1 MHSIDLSK
9 YSIRTD
15 LIIEYNKNNN
25 YQTTKEVIENITVE
39 KTTNKTNKEH
49 YTTISFDDVTD
60 KDNFQKVEHVFT
72 TNLKTFINNIKL
84 KETDPV
90 LIIGLGNE
98 KSTPDSLGPKTIK
111 QVLVT
116 NYLFEIGDVEE
127 GYQKTSC
134 FSPSV
139 TSITG
144 IETSRAIKSL
154 ISTTEA
160 KLLIVIDALA
170 ASSINR
176 LNKTI
181 QITDTGIHPGSGV
194 GNNRKELTKNTL
206 GIPVIAI
213 GVPTVV
219 DATTIVTDTFKYMV
233 KHFSYKLNNI
243 NNHKLKLVPYD
254 KQDYSNDHSVL
265 NDNIKKDLL
274 GELGNLNETDFKQ
287 LINEILSPINYNLMV
302 TPTEIDFIIEKLGLL
317 IGNGINKS
325 LHKKLNS
332 TNNWNTI
339 VYI

>member
-15 LIIEYNKNNN
+15 LIIEHNNNNN
-25 YQTTKEVIENITVE
+25 YQTIKEEIDNVIVE
-39 KTTNKTNKEH
+39 KTKNKSNSEH

-60 KDNFQKVEHVFT
+60 RDNFQKVEQVFT
-72 TNLKTFINNIKL
+72 NNLKKFLNIINL
-84 KETDPV
+84 KEDDPV

-98 KSTPDSLGPKTIK
+98 KSTPDSLGPQTIK

-116 NYLFEIGDVEE
+116 NYLFELGEVEE
-127 GYQKTSC
+127 GYQKTSS

-154 ISTTEA
+154 VETINA
-160 KLLIVIDALA
+160 KLLIIIDSLA

-194 GNNRKELTKNTL
+194 GNNRKEITKNTL

-219 DATTIVTDTFKYMV
+219 DATTIVTDTFKYMI
-233 KHFSYKLNNI
+233 KHFSFKLNNI
-243 NNHKLKLVPYD
+243 NNQKLKLVPVN
-254 KQDYSNDHSVL
+254 KQDYSKEPSNL
-265 NDNIKKDLL
+265 DNNLKKDLL
-274 GELGNLNETDFKQ
+274 GELGNLTEEEFKQ
-287 LINEILSPINYNLMV
+287 LIIEVLSPINYNLMV

-317 IGNGINKS
+317 IGNGINKC

-332 TNNWNTI
+332 TNN
-339 VYI
+339 

>member
-9 YSIRTD
+9 YSLRTD
-15 LIIEYNKNNN
+15 LIIEHKKNDN
-25 YQTTKEVIENITVE
+25 YHTTKEVIGNITVE
-39 KTTNKTNKEH
+39 KTINNQHKEH

-60 KDNFQKVEHVFT
+60 RDNFQKVEQVFT
-72 TNLKTFINNIKL
+72 INLKKYLEDINL
-84 KETDPV
+84 KEIDPV

-98 KSTPDSLGPKTIK
+98 KSTPDSLGPKTVK

-116 NYLFEIGDVEE
+116 NYLFELGEVEP
-127 GYQKTSC
+127 GYQKTSS
-134 FSPSV
+134 FAPSV

-219 DATTIVTDTFKYMV
+219 DATTIVADTFKYII

-243 NNHKLKLVPYD
+243 NNHKLKLVPPD
-254 KQDYSNDHSVL
+254 KQNYL
-265 NDNIKKDLL
+265 NENSSLDDNIKKDLL
-274 GELGNLNETDFKQ
+274 GEIGNLNESDFKQ
-287 LINEILSPINYNLMV
+287 LINEVLLPINYNLMV

-325 LHKKLNS
+325 LHQKLNS
-332 TNNWNTI
+332 TNN
-339 VYI
+339 

>member
-9 YSIRTD
+9 YSLRTD
-15 LIIEYNKNNN
+15 LIIEHKKNNN
-25 YQTTKEVIENITVE
+25 YHTTKEVIGNITVE
-39 KTTNKTNKEH
+39 KTINNQHKEH

-60 KDNFQKVEHVFT
+60 RDNFQKVEQVFT
-72 TNLKTFINNIKL
+72 INLKKYLEDINL
-84 KETDPV
+84 KEIDPV

-98 KSTPDSLGPKTIK
+98 KSTPDSLGPKTVK

-116 NYLFEIGDVEE
+116 NYLFELGEVEP
-127 GYQKTSC
+127 GYQKTSS
-134 FSPSV
+134 FAPSV

-219 DATTIVTDTFKYMV
+219 DATTIVADTFKYII

-243 NNHKLKLVPYD
+243 NNHKLKLVPPD
-254 KQDYSNDHSVL
+254 KQNYL
-265 NDNIKKDLL
+265 NENSSLDDNIKKDLL
-274 GELGNLNETDFKQ
+274 GEIGNLNESDFKQ
-287 LINEILSPINYNLMV
+287 LINEVLLPINYNLMV

-325 LHKKLNS
+325 LHQKLNS
-332 TNNWNTI
+332 TNN
-339 VYI
+339 

>member
-9 YSIRTD
+9 YSLRTD
-15 LIIEYNKNNN
+15 LIIEHKKNDN
-25 YQTTKEVIENITVE
+25 YHTTKEVIGKITVE
-39 KTTNKTNKEH
+39 KTINNQHKEH

-60 KDNFQKVEHVFT
+60 RDNFQKVEQVFT
-72 TNLKTFINNIKL
+72 INLKKYLEDINL
-84 KETDPV
+84 KEIDPV
-90 LIIGLGNE
+90 LVIGLGNE
-98 KSTPDSLGPKTIK
+98 KSTPDSLGPKTVK

-116 NYLFEIGDVEE
+116 NYLFELGEVEP
-127 GYQKTSC
+127 GYQKTSS
-134 FSPSV
+134 FAPSV

-219 DATTIVTDTFKYMV
+219 DATTIVADTFKYII

-243 NNHKLKLVPYD
+243 NNHKLKLVPPD
-254 KQDYSNDHSVL
+254 KQNYL
-265 NDNIKKDLL
+265 NENSSLDDNIKKDLL
-274 GELGNLNETDFKQ
+274 GEIGNLNESDFKQ
-287 LINEILSPINYNLMV
+287 LINEVLLPINYNLMV

-325 LHKKLNS
+325 LHQKLNS
-332 TNNWNTI
+332 TNN
-339 VYI
+339 

>member
-9 YSIRTD
+9 YSLRTD
-15 LIIEYNKNNN
+15 LIIEHKKNDN
-25 YQTTKEVIENITVE
+25 YHTTKEVIGNITVE
-39 KTTNKTNKEH
+39 KTINNQHKEH

-60 KDNFQKVEHVFT
+60 RDNFQKVEQVFT
-72 TNLKTFINNIKL
+72 INLKKYLEDINL
-84 KETDPV
+84 KEIDPV
-90 LIIGLGNE
+90 LVIGLGNE
-98 KSTPDSLGPKTIK
+98 KSTPDSLGPKTVK

-116 NYLFEIGDVEE
+116 NYLFELGEVEP
-127 GYQKTSC
+127 GYQKTSS
-134 FSPSV
+134 FAPSV

-219 DATTIVTDTFKYMV
+219 DATTIVADTFKYII

-243 NNHKLKLVPYD
+243 NNHKLKLVPPD
-254 KQDYSNDHSVL
+254 KQNYL
-265 NDNIKKDLL
+265 NENSILDDNIKKDLL
-274 GELGNLNETDFKQ
+274 GEIGNLNESDFKQ
-287 LINEILSPINYNLMV
+287 LINEVLLPINYNLMV

-325 LHKKLNS
+325 LHQKLNS
-332 TNNWNTI
+332 TNN
-339 VYI
+339 

>member
-9 YSIRTD
+9 YSLRTD
-15 LIIEYNKNNN
+15 LIIEHKKNNN
-25 YQTTKEVIENITVE
+25 YHTTKEVIGNITVE
-39 KTTNKTNKEH
+39 KTINNQHKEH

-60 KDNFQKVEHVFT
+60 RDNFQKVEQVFT
-72 TNLKTFINNIKL
+72 INLKKYLEDINL
-84 KETDPV
+84 KEIDPV
-90 LIIGLGNE
+90 LVIGLGNE
-98 KSTPDSLGPKTIK
+98 KSTPDSLGPKTVK

-116 NYLFEIGDVEE
+116 NYLFELGEVEP
-127 GYQKTSC
+127 GYQKTSS
-134 FSPSV
+134 FAPSV

-219 DATTIVTDTFKYMV
+219 DATTIVADTFKYII

-243 NNHKLKLVPYD
+243 NNHKLKLVPPD
-254 KQDYSNDHSVL
+254 KQNYL
-265 NDNIKKDLL
+265 NENSSLDDNIKKDLL
-274 GELGNLNETDFKQ
+274 GEIGNLNESDFKQ
-287 LINEILSPINYNLMV
+287 LINEVLLPINYNLMV

-325 LHKKLNS
+325 LHQKLNS
-332 TNNWNTI
+332 TNN
-339 VYI
+339 

>member
-9 YSIRTD
+9 YSLRTD
-15 LIIEYNKNNN
+15 LIIEHKKNNN
-25 YQTTKEVIENITVE
+25 YHTTKEVIGNITVE
-39 KTTNKTNKEH
+39 KTINNQHKEH

-60 KDNFQKVEHVFT
+60 RDNFQKVEQVFT
-72 TNLKTFINNIKL
+72 INLKKYLEDINL
-84 KETDPV
+84 KEIDPV
-90 LIIGLGNE
+90 LVIGLGNE
-98 KSTPDSLGPKTIK
+98 KSTPDSLGPKTVK

-116 NYLFEIGDVEE
+116 NYLFELGEVEP
-127 GYQKTSC
+127 GYQKTSS
-134 FSPSV
+134 FAPSV

-219 DATTIVTDTFKYMV
+219 DATTIVADTFKYII

-243 NNHKLKLVPYD
+243 NNHKLKLVPPD
-254 KQDYSNDHSVL
+254 KQNYL
-265 NDNIKKDLL
+265 NENSSLDDNVKKDLL
-274 GELGNLNETDFKQ
+274 GEIGNLNESDFKQ
-287 LINEILSPINYNLMV
+287 LINEVLLPINYNLMV

-325 LHKKLNS
+325 LHQKLNS
-332 TNNWNTI
+332 TNN
-339 VYI
+339 

>member
-9 YSIRTD
+9 YSLRTD
-15 LIIEYNKNNN
+15 LIIEHKKNNN
-25 YQTTKEVIENITVE
+25 YHTTKEVIGNITVE
-39 KTTNKTNKEH
+39 KTINNQHKEH

-60 KDNFQKVEHVFT
+60 RDNFQKVEQVFT
-72 TNLKTFINNIKL
+72 INLKKYLEDINL
-84 KETDPV
+84 KEIDPV
-90 LIIGLGNE
+90 LVIGLGNE
-98 KSTPDSLGPKTIK
+98 KSTPDSLGPKTVK

-116 NYLFEIGDVEE
+116 NYLFELGEVEP
-127 GYQKTSC
+127 GYQKTSS
-134 FSPSV
+134 FAPSV

-219 DATTIVTDTFKYMV
+219 DATTIVADTFKYII

-243 NNHKLKLVPYD
+243 NNHKLKLVPPD
-254 KQDYSNDHSVL
+254 KQNYL
-265 NDNIKKDLL
+265 NENSILDDNIKKDLL
-274 GELGNLNETDFKQ
+274 GEIGNLNESDFKQ
-287 LINEILSPINYNLMV
+287 LMNEVLLPINYNLMV

-325 LHKKLNS
+325 LHQKLNS
-332 TNNWNTI
+332 TNN
-339 VYI
+339 